1 MEFAPLG
8 EVASRQRALTEGV
21 SLGGA
26 FVVHDTPPAV
36 GADLVLWLHP
46 DAPAPGQP
54 GVLRL
59 RAQVRWIDAMP
70 EQRPRGFGVA
80 FRALTAA
87 DEVVLHGWFSRS
99 SKKVV

>member
-1 MEFAPLG
+1 MGDAL
-8 EVASRQRALTEGV
+8 SRQRALTAGV

-36 GADLVLWLHP
+36 GTDLVLWLHP
-46 DAPAPGQP
+46 DAPAPG
-54 GVLRL
+54 GLDVLRL

-99 SKKVV
+99 STKVV